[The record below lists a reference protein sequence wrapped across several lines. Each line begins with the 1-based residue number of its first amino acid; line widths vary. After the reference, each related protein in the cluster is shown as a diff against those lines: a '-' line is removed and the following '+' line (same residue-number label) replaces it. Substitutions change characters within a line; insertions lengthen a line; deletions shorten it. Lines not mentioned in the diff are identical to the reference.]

1 MLKYNKFIPQFFKK
15 FFMKKY
21 TPEFSSTETTDSLKD
36 WVSPS
41 TIKGKLVISFI
52 LLILATGICN
62 TIALFS
68 ISRLQNNINILKDLY
83 KAQLLIL
90 QLNYKYPYLQDE
102 QEKLNKLTKYL
113 VDLDK
118 SNEINQ
124 DIKKQL
130 SFFIIKIRNNNLDS
144 KDLKQLS
151 LILKN
156 LSLQTENAAT
166 FSKRLTI
173 WFIIYLPPVYIFASA
188 LLAIWVISPLE
199 RIRKSVSS
207 IMEGENTTLP
217 IESAANCKECAELV
231 YAINKMLN
239 ALECKHHQLIQSEKM
254 AALGRVTAS
263 IAHEIN
269 NPLNNILLS
278 ADLLLEEQDITEE
291 TEEVLKDIVTQTVRA
306 RKIVRHL
313 LEFSRAGKPS
323 AKAQIDLIALINET
337 LNMLRQQLKMGKIK
351 VFKELPSGFVCIE
364 GNPTQLQQVLVNII
378 LNSIE
383 AMDAGGQL
391 IIRLEK
397 TSCEAIIKIA
407 DTGPGIPPEVADHI
421 FDPFYTTK
429 TKGTGLGLSVSYG
442 IVKEH
447 EGEIRLESEPGK
459 GAVFY
464 IHLPLAPKYQC

>member
-1 MLKYNKFIPQFFKK
+1 MEKYAPD
-15 FFMKKY
+15 
-21 TPEFSSTETTDSLKD
+21 FSSIETSDSLKD

-52 LLILATGICN
+52 LLIIATGICN
-62 TIALFS
+62 TISLFS
-68 ISRLQNNINILKDLY
+68 ISTLQENINILKYIY
-83 KAQLLIL
+83 KANQLIL
-90 QLNYKYPYLQDE
+90 LLEYNKKKNSKIILNSKITFDNKDNKEISKKLIICLSRLIKSEKISSTLLQQLKIY
-102 QEKLNKLTKYL
+102 
-113 VDLDK
+113 
-118 SNEINQ
+118 I
-124 DIKKQL
+124 KQL
-130 SFFIIKIRNNNLDS
+130 KNNNINNNTLHKIS
-144 KDLKQLS
+144 TILKDLSIK
-151 LILKN
+151 
-156 LSLQTENAAT
+156 TENEAT
-166 FSKRLTI
+166 FSKRLTL
-173 WFIIYLPPVYIFASA
+173 WFMIYLPPVYIFASA
-188 LLAIWVISPLE
+188 LLAIWVIAPLE
-199 RIRKSVSS
+199 RIRKSVST
-207 IMEGENTTLP
+207 IMEGESTTLP

-231 YAINKMLN
+231 YAINKMLH

-278 ADLLLEEQDITEE
+278 ADLLLEEQDIPPE

-313 LEFSRAGKPS
+313 LEFSRAGKPT
-323 AKAQIDLIALINET
+323 AKAQIDLIGLINET

-351 VFKELPSGFVCIE
+351 VFKELPNSFVCIE

-391 IIRLEK
+391 MIRLEK
-397 TSCEAIIKIA
+397 TSTEAIIKIA

-447 EGEIRLESEPGK
+447 DGDIRLESEPGK

-464 IHLPLAPKYQC
+464 IHLPLAPKYQG

>member
-1 MLKYNKFIPQFFKK
+1 ME
-15 FFMKKY
+15 KY
-21 TPEFSSTETTDSLKD
+21 TPEFSSIETVDSLKD

-41 TIKGKLVISFI
+41 TIKGKLVISFV
-52 LLILATGICN
+52 LLIIATGICN
-62 TIALFS
+62 TISLFS
-68 ISRLQNNINILKDLY
+68 ISKLQNNINVLKYLYRASQTILYLKYDDNQNTHKL
-83 KAQLLIL
+83 KKQLITYLKYLESSSDIDSNTKRE
-90 QLNYKYPYLQDE
+90 LNHFIK
-102 QEKLNKLTKYL
+102 KIGSNKLTPYTI
-113 VDLDK
+113 DR
-118 SNEINQ
+118 
-124 DIKKQL
+124 L
-130 SFFIIKIRNNNLDS
+130 SSILRD
-144 KDLKQLS
+144 LS
-151 LILKN
+151 LK
-156 LSLQTENAAT
+156 TESEAT
-166 FSKRLTI
+166 FSKRLTL
-173 WFIIYLPPVYIFASA
+173 WFMIYLPPVYIFASA

-199 RIRKSVSS
+199 KIRKSVSS
-207 IMEGENTTLP
+207 IMEGESTTLP

-231 YAINKMLN
+231 YAINKMLH

-278 ADLLLEEQDITEE
+278 ADLLLEEQDIPPE

-337 LNMLRQQLKMGKIK
+337 LNMLRQQLKIGKIK
-351 VFKELPSGFVCIE
+351 VFKDLPTTFVCVE

-391 IIRLEK
+391 MIRLEK
-397 TSCEAIIKIA
+397 TSSEAIIKIA

-447 EGEIRLESEPGK
+447 DGDIRLESEPGK

>member
-1 MLKYNKFIPQFFKK
+1 ME
-15 FFMKKY
+15 KY
-21 TPEFSSTETTDSLKD
+21 TPEFSSIETVDSLKD

-41 TIKGKLVISFI
+41 TIKGKLVISFV
-52 LLILATGICN
+52 LLIIATGICN
-62 TIALFS
+62 TISLFS
-68 ISRLQNNINILKDLY
+68 ISKLQNNINVL
-83 KAQLLIL
+83 
-90 QLNYKYPYLQDE
+90 
-102 QEKLNKLTKYL
+102 KYL
-113 VDLDK
+113 YRANQTILYLKYDNNQNIHKFKRQLITYLKYLENSSDID
-118 SNEINQ
+118 SNTKRELNHF
-124 DIKKQL
+124 IKKIRSNRLTPYTIDRL
-130 SFFIIKIRNNNLDS
+130 SSILRD
-144 KDLKQLS
+144 LS
-151 LILKN
+151 LK
-156 LSLQTENAAT
+156 TESEAT
-166 FSKRLTI
+166 FSKRLTL
-173 WFIIYLPPVYIFASA
+173 WFMIYLPPVYIFASA

-199 RIRKSVSS
+199 KIRKSVSS
-207 IMEGENTTLP
+207 IMEGESTTLP

-231 YAINKMLN
+231 YAINKMLH

-278 ADLLLEEQDITEE
+278 ADLLLEEQDIPPE

-337 LNMLRQQLKMGKIK
+337 LNMLRQQLKIGKIK
-351 VFKELPSGFVCIE
+351 VFKDLPTTFVCVE

-391 IIRLEK
+391 MIRLEK
-397 TSCEAIIKIA
+397 TSSEAIIKIA

-447 EGEIRLESEPGK
+447 DGDIRLESEPGK

>member
-1 MLKYNKFIPQFFKK
+1 ME
-15 FFMKKY
+15 KY
-21 TPEFSSTETTDSLKD
+21 TPEFSARETTDTLKD

-52 LLILATGICN
+52 LLIIATGLCN
-62 TIALFS
+62 VISLFS
-68 ISRLQNNINILKDLY
+68 ISILQKNINNLKYID
-83 KAQLLIL
+83 KANQLIL
-90 QLNYKYPYLQDE
+90 LLKYNKQNSISNDLSILNRNLTSKLQKYLLSLIKSNRIDSDMRKELNFYINKIKNNKITSKD
-102 QEKLNKLTKYL
+102 LNKL
-113 VDLDK
+113 
-118 SNEINQ
+118 
-124 DIKKQL
+124 L
-130 SFFIIKIRNNNLDS
+130 S
-144 KDLKQLS
+144 
-151 LILKN
+151 ILKK
-156 LSLQTENAAT
+156 LSVMTEHEAT
-166 FSKRLTI
+166 FSRRITL

-188 LLAIWVISPLE
+188 LLAIWVIAPLE

-207 IMEGENTTLP
+207 IMDGESTSLP

-231 YAINKMLN
+231 YAINKMLH

-278 ADLLLEEQDITEE
+278 ADLLLEEQNISSE

-313 LEFSRAGKPS
+313 LEFSRAGKPT

-337 LNMLRQQLKMGKIK
+337 INMLRQQLKIGKIK
-351 VFKELPSGFVCIE
+351 VFKELPSSFVCVE

-391 IIRLEK
+391 MIRLEK
-397 TSCEAIIKIA
+397 TSTEAIIKIA

-447 EGEIRLESEPGK
+447 EGDIRLESEPGK

-464 IHLPLAPKYQC
+464 IHLPLASKYQC

>member
-1 MLKYNKFIPQFFKK
+1 ME
-15 FFMKKY
+15 KY
-21 TPEFSSTETTDSLKD
+21 TPEFSSIETVDSLKD

-41 TIKGKLVISFI
+41 TIKGKLVISFV
-52 LLILATGICN
+52 LLIIATGICN
-62 TIALFS
+62 TISLFS
-68 ISRLQNNINILKDLY
+68 ISKLQNNINVLKYLYRASQTILYLKYDDNQNTHKL
-83 KAQLLIL
+83 KKQLITYLKYLESSSDIDSNTKRE
-90 QLNYKYPYLQDE
+90 LNHFIK
-102 QEKLNKLTKYL
+102 KVGSNKLTPYTI
-113 VDLDK
+113 DR
-118 SNEINQ
+118 
-124 DIKKQL
+124 L
-130 SFFIIKIRNNNLDS
+130 SSILRD
-144 KDLKQLS
+144 LS
-151 LILKN
+151 LK
-156 LSLQTENAAT
+156 TESEAT
-166 FSKRLTI
+166 FSKRLTL
-173 WFIIYLPPVYIFASA
+173 WFMIYLPPVYIFASA

-199 RIRKSVSS
+199 KIRKSVSS
-207 IMEGENTTLP
+207 IMEGESTTLP

-231 YAINKMLN
+231 YAINKMLH

-278 ADLLLEEQDITEE
+278 ADLLLEEQDIPPE

-337 LNMLRQQLKMGKIK
+337 LNMLRQQLKIGKIK
-351 VFKELPSGFVCIE
+351 VFKDLPTTFVCVE

-391 IIRLEK
+391 MIRLEK
-397 TSCEAIIKIA
+397 TSSEAIIKIA

-447 EGEIRLESEPGK
+447 DGDIRLESEPGK